1 MNRTDDIGGGDRPSP
16 RDGMSVVEVTGPQD
30 AHRHDAHRQDAHRQ
44 SAHRQDAHPRDAH
57 PRDAAA
63 SYGGA
68 SSYDVSAIHSPP
80 PGSGPYDGGPH
91 DGAARHRPPYGNHS
105 RDARPQGWSVGGPD
119 DAIEVGG
126 PEGFDDSPPW
136 AQRQHQTPGSPPA
149 VDPGRQI
156 WAGDPPPAAVPV
168 DPWRGGADPAPSYG
182 RERPGSWQQTRGD
195 RPAAPMPPVPP
206 PTEAMRPPPPPT
218 EAMRPPPPPTEA
230 MSLGPA
236 TEAMPLPPP
245 TGGLPLGSLPGPPA
259 PGIDTWPSIRPAFR
273 DPTPPPPPA
282 EQPPRPGHVIDGVAT
297 RTFDPIHD
305 RFPPAPGTASRP
317 GPTPVETTGEYRPS
331 TLYPA
336 PPPPPGATGAS
347 PIPRTDPQTSGRV
360 ASWLRDP
367 VGPPALPPAR
377 PQSAPPASPP
387 GPAGTGP
394 GLYHDGAPDQAG
406 RGWGHGFHSGPAY
419 GAEIHG
425 SEIHGSEIDS
435 AGMRGVD
442 VRSAEMHAAEM
453 HGIEMRH
460 GPMPGDR
467 VDADDVHD
475 RSWPREQTWPPDEY
489 GPRGDPRYDDPRSG
503 TGLPPAALLP
513 ASPDTASRG
522 WRRLVYQVSA
532 GALNPGPS
540 PDEARYRRLLA
551 RIRTPLD
558 DCHRIA
564 VLSLKG
570 GVGKTTTTVSLGSTL
585 ASLRGDRVVAIDAN
599 PDRGT
604 LGVRVERT
612 TRHTVRDLLADA
624 DQLHRYVDVRRYLS
638 QSASRLEVLAS
649 ASDPEISD
657 AFADEDYRAVD
668 DLLQRHYSI
677 LLTDCGTG
685 MLHSAMHGVLE
696 LADTLVIV
704 SNASADGGASASAT
718 LDWLDAHGYNDHVS
732 EAVTVISMFPQQGET
747 VDVDALEDHFAS
759 RTRQVVRVPFD
770 PHLASGGHIVL
781 DELRR
786 ETRRA
791 YEEIAGAVAERFG

>member
-1 MNRTDDIGGGDRPSP
+1 
-16 RDGMSVVEVTGPQD
+16 MSVVEVTGPHD
-30 AHRHDAHRQDAHRQ
+30 AHRHDAHRHDARRH
-44 SAHRQDAHPRDAH
+44 
-57 PRDAAA
+57 DAAA
-63 SYGGA
+63 SYGA
-68 SSYDVSAIHSPP
+68 STYDVSAVHSPP
-80 PGSGPYDGGPH
+80 PGGGPH
-91 DGAARHRPPYGNHS
+91 GGAGQHGVAGQHGSPYGAHS
-105 RDARPQGWSVGGPD
+105 REVRPQGWSVGGPD

-126 PEGFDDSPPW
+126 PGGFDDPPPR
-136 AQRQHQTPGSPPA
+136 AQRHHQAPVRPPA
-149 VDPGRQI
+149 ADPGRQI
-156 WAGDPPPAAVPV
+156 WTGDPPAPTAAPV
-168 DPWRGGADPAPSYG
+168 DPWRDGAAPAPSYG
-182 RERPGSWQQTRGD
+182 RERPGSWQQARGD
-195 RPAAPMPPVPP
+195 RPAAPMPPV
-206 PTEAMRPPPPPT
+206 PPPT

-305 RFPPAPGTASRP
+305 RFPPAPGIASRP

-394 GLYHDGAPDQAG
+394 GLYRDDAPDQAG

-419 GAEIHG
+419 GAGMPGAGIHG
-425 SEIHGSEIDS
+425 SEIHGSEIDSAGINS

-460 GPMPGDR
+460 DPMPGDR